1 MLPHATTAEH
11 IEATLSIE
19 AALFSTGRPLM
30 AVPRDWQGAVATR
43 VAIGWDGSAEA
54 ARAVADAQPLLRLAD
69 SVVVIGVG
77 DAMTGTA
84 APDAMVNALAWRGIA
99 ASATTAEAADGVGAS
114 LLAAANAADCD
125 LLVMGGYGHSRLREM
140 ILGGATRGVLGAGTL
155 PVLMSH

>member
-1 MLPHATTAEH
+1 
-11 IEATLSIE
+11 
-19 AALFSTGRPLM
+19 M
-30 AVPRDWQGAVATR
+30 AVPRDWHGAVATR

-69 SVVVIGVG
+69 SVVVIGIG
-77 DAMTGTA
+77 EALGGTGS
-84 APDAMVNALAWRGIA
+84 PDALAEALAWRGIQA
-99 ASATTAEAADGVGAS
+99 GATRAEEVDGVGAS

-125 LLVMGGYGHSRLREM
+125 LLVIGGYGHSRLREM

>member
-1 MLPHATTAEH
+1 M
-11 IEATLSIE
+11 
-19 AALFSTGRPLM
+19 
-30 AVPRDWQGAVATR
+30 
-43 VAIGWDGSAEA
+43 
-54 ARAVADAQPLLRLAD
+54 
-69 SVVVIGVG
+69 VVIGVG